1 VRHGLFE
8 GIEGRLAGRSPGVS
22 LSVQGRNQAR
32 RVARRLSALAIDAIY
47 SSPVQRA
54 TETATVIAEALGL
67 PVQAEPAIEELD
79 FGRWTG
85 QTFDE
90 LSSDSDWRTYNQFR
104 SAAPLAGGGFL
115 LDVQARVIAWMA
127 ARARSAPETTLVA
140 VSHADVIRC
149 ALAACAGISLDLA
162 LRLEIAPASI
172 SEIRI
177 GEHQLLI
184 RRINDRAHLEGEV

>member
-1 VRHGLFE
+1 
-8 GIEGRLAGRSPGVS
+8 
-22 LSVQGRNQAR
+22 
-32 RVARRLSALAIDAIY
+32 VARRLSALAIDAIY

-54 TETATVIAEALGL
+54 TETATVIAGALGL

-127 ARARSAPETTLVA
+127 PRARSAPETT
-140 VSHADVIRC
+140 
-149 ALAACAGISLDLA
+149 SLRQPRRRDP
-162 LRLEIAPASI
+162 LRSGRLRRHQSRPGAPARDRPASI

-177 GEHQLLI
+177 A
-184 RRINDRAHLEGEV
+184 NTSC